1 MELYDKKDPKSIEQ
15 YGKGMIGKTFR
26 QIWKENAESSSG
38 NTILMERTESSRYAE
53 RHSRKKYKGGMG
65 NLVEECYFKYKSNND
80 SDPDFKEAGVELKV
94 TPYKKVGKKQE
105 LRAKER
111 LIITMIDYFNLVK
124 EPSFWE
130 SHVWKKAQLILLV
143 WYLYEK
149 GKTNIDFH
157 IDFVKL
163 FAPPEEDRKI
173 MEADYNKIVAKVRAG
188 KAHELSE
195 GDTLY
200 LGAATKGATSAD
212 RRGQPYSDIEAKQR
226 AFSFKNSYMTYV
238 LNTYFVPDIATY
250 EPIVHGEV
258 DDFEGYVVK
267 KIDAYRGKSVN
278 ELCQIFDI
286 DISQKRPKNLESM
299 LAFRMLGI
307 KGNQAEE
314 FVKAG
319 IVVKTIR
326 IEKSGHIQQSMSF
339 PIIDYQQ
346 LAEET
351 WDDCTFGNYLR
362 ETRFFFVIYKKD
374 DEGILHLSGSMFWNI
389 PEEDLEGDVRAV
401 WQETHDII
409 KNSRL
414 EIQIDTSGDIH
425 NNLPKQKDHPVSH
438 VRPHGRNRNDT
449 RPLPSG
455 THLLMDEKT
464 KEYWPDDTRYVKQCF
479 WLNNTYILK
488 QIQKKRITEH

>member
-1 MELYDKKDPKSIEQ
+1 MADFYDKTDPVSIEG
-15 YGKGMIGKTFR
+15 YAKKMIGKTFR
-26 QIWKENAESSSG
+26 EIWEENEMSSAGLLKEKTTTDGYMQSHANK
-38 NTILMERTESSRYAE
+38 
-53 RHSRKKYKGGMG
+53 HYKGGMG

-80 SDPDFKEAGVELKV
+80 SDSDFKEAGVELKV
-94 TPYKKVGKKQE
+94 TPYKKVGKKQA

-111 LIITMIDYFNLVK
+111 LIITMIDYCNLVK
-124 EPSFWE
+124 EPSFFE

-149 GKTNIDFH
+149 GKENIDFH
-157 IDFVKL
+157 VDFVKL
-163 FAPPEEDRKI
+163 FTPPEEDRKI

-212 RRGQPYSDIEAKQR
+212 RRKQPYSDIEAKQR

-238 LNTYFVPDIATY
+238 LNTYFVPDVTTY

-258 DDFEGYVVK
+258 DDFEAYVVK
-267 KIDAYRGKSVN
+267 KINTYRGKSVA
-278 ELCQIFDI
+278 ELCQIFGI
-286 DISQKRPKNLESM
+286 DISQKKPKNLESM
-299 LAFRMLGI
+299 LAFRMLGV
-307 KGNQAEE
+307 KGNHAEE
-314 FVKAG
+314 FEKAG

-326 IEKSGHIQQSMSF
+326 IEKSGSIQQSMSF
-339 PIIDYQQ
+339 PVIDYRK
-346 LAEET
+346 LVEET

-374 DEGILHLSGSMFWNI
+374 DEGILHLSGSQFWNI

-409 KNSRL
+409 KNGQL
-414 EIQIDTSGDIH
+414 EIHVDAKGDIC
-425 NNLPKQKDHPVSH
+425 NNLPKQKDHTVSH
-438 VRPHGRNRNDT
+438 VRPHGRDRNDT
-449 RPLPSG
+449 RPLPVG
-455 THLLMDEKT
+455 THLLMDRKT
-464 KEYWPDDTRYVKQCF
+464 RAYWLDDTRYVKQCF
-479 WLNNTYILK
+479 WLNNTYIIK
-488 QIQKKRITEH
+488 QIKAENR

>member
-1 MELYDKKDPKSIEQ
+1 MSNFYDKTDPVSIEK
-15 YGKGMIGKTFR
+15 YAKKMIGKTFR
-26 QIWKENAESSSG
+26 EIWEENEMSSSG
-38 NTILMERTESSRYAE
+38 LLKEKTTTDGYMQSHTNK
-53 RHSRKKYKGGMG
+53 HYKGGMG

-80 SDPDFKEAGVELKV
+80 SNPDFKEAGVELKV

-111 LIITMIDYFNLVK
+111 LIITMIDYYNLVK

-149 GKTNIDFH
+149 GKENIDFH
-157 IDFVKL
+157 VDFVKL
-163 FAPPEEDRKI
+163 FTPPDEDRKI

-212 RRGQPYSDIEAKQR
+212 RRKQPYSDIEAKQR

-238 LNTYFVPDIATY
+238 LNTYFVPDVTTY

-267 KIDAYRGKSVN
+267 RINAYRGKSVA

-286 DISQKRPKNLESM
+286 DISQKKPKNLESM
-299 LAFRMLGI
+299 LAFRMLGV
-307 KGNQAEE
+307 KGNHAEE
-314 FVKAG
+314 FEKAG

-326 IEKSGHIQQSMSF
+326 IEKSGSIQQSMSF
-339 PIIDYQQ
+339 PVIDYQK
-346 LAEET
+346 LVEET

-374 DEGILHLSGSMFWNI
+374 DEGILHLSGSQFWNI
-389 PEEDLEGDVRAV
+389 PEEDLEGDVRSV

-409 KNSRL
+409 KNGQL
-414 EIQIDTSGDIH
+414 EIHVDAKGNIC
-425 NNLPKQKDHPVSH
+425 NNLPKQKNHTVSH
-438 VRPHGRNRNDT
+438 VRPHGRDRNDT
-449 RPLPSG
+449 HPLPVG
-455 THLLMDEKT
+455 THLLMDRKT
-464 KEYWPDDTRYVKQCF
+464 RAYWIDDTRYVKQCF
-479 WLNNTYILK
+479 WLNNTYIIK
-488 QIQKKRITEH
+488 QIKAENK

>member
-1 MELYDKKDPKSIEQ
+1 MPNFYDKTDPVSIEG
-15 YGKGMIGKTFR
+15 YAKKMIGKTFR
-26 QIWKENAESSSG
+26 EIWEENEMSSSG
-38 NTILMERTESSRYAE
+38 LLKEKTTTDGYMQSHTNK
-53 RHSRKKYKGGMG
+53 HYKGGMG

-94 TPYKKVGKKQE
+94 TPYKKIGKKQE

-111 LIITMIDYFNLVK
+111 LIITMIDYYNLVK

-149 GKTNIDFH
+149 GKENIDFH
-157 IDFVKL
+157 VDFVKL
-163 FAPPEEDRKI
+163 FTPPEEDRKI

-200 LGAATKGATSAD
+200 LGAATKGATSAN

-238 LNTYFVPDIATY
+238 LNTYFVPDVTTY

-267 KIDAYRGKSVN
+267 KINAYRGKSVT

-286 DISQKRPKNLESM
+286 DISKKKPKNLESM

-314 FVKAG
+314 FVKAN
-319 IVVKTIR
+319 IVVKSIR
-326 IEKSGHIQQSMSF
+326 IKENGTIKESMSF
-339 PIIDYQQ
+339 PTFRFKELVRQ
-346 LAEET
+346 T
-351 WDDCTFGNYLR
+351 WDDCDFGNYLR
-362 ETRFFFVIYKKD
+362 DTRFLFVIYR
-374 DEGILHLSGSMFWNI
+374 SMI
-389 PEEDLEGDVRAV
+389 KGD
-401 WQETHDII
+401 
-409 KNSRL
+409 
-414 EIQIDTSGDIH
+414 
-425 NNLPKQKDHPVSH
+425 
-438 VRPHGRNRNDT
+438 
-449 RPLPSG
+449 
-455 THLLMDEKT
+455 
-464 KEYWPDDTRYVKQCF
+464 
-479 WLNNTYILK
+479 
-488 QIQKKRITEH
+488 